1 MNKFHFTIVG
11 VPPQTRPCPDPSISG
26 GPPSLQCTLAPAHV
40 LQASVLLEGG
50 QHQLSWMS
58 GKHGW
63 ESASP
68 CAWGGSLWV
77 YSPALPG
84 GSGYPPS
91 LHQGGGPPHLPTQAH
106 RLSSAIQALSPPDS
120 PLKRPSSSCSDW
132 EGKEVSKTV
141 CFFIVSHFLFWVCR
155 ELARDG
161 KC

>member
-106 RLSSAIQALSPPDS
+106 CLSSAIQALPPPDKKALFFLQRLGGKGGVQNS
-120 PLKRPSSSCSDW
+120 LLFHCISLPLL
-132 EGKEVSKTV
+132 GM
-141 CFFIVSHFLFWVCR
+141 
-155 ELARDG
+155 
-161 KC
+161 